1 MSKLLSW
8 VRSWLALRRY
18 GTAEIMARRWI
29 ERSRAVAER
38 LNRRRSELAALRGQ
52 TDLIGRSLVED
63 LEEARSVEADQ
74 AKAVEA
80 LQSELEVL
88 RNVTVPELTAAHHLI
103 LQRYDAE
110 TAIEVRRQM
119 AQRPREE

>member
-1 MSKLLSW
+1 M
-8 VRSWLALRRY
+8 VALR
-18 GTAEIMARRWI
+18 A
-29 ERSRAVAER
+29 
-38 LNRRRSELAALRGQ
+38 Q

-63 LEEARSVEADQ
+63 LEEACLVEADQ
-74 AKAVEA
+74 AKVVEA